1 MKLKC
6 FSYIFYFHTEKS
18 IKDTSKSTYKRS
30 IYLLNRTIPADEL
43 FMSGIVTPT
52 GAPIICEKI
61 LLR

>member
-18 IKDTSKSTYKRS
+18 IKETSKSTYKRS

-52 GAPIICEKI
+52 GAPI
-61 LLR
+61 